1 MTKRLTFF
9 VSVLIASLIQSCDS
23 NPNVTA
29 SKIPV
34 IDLESAIG
42 SGRVFNLSDVAT
54 EIRYI
59 PLETN
64 DNSMM
69 SDYLSVV
76 YEKGMF
82 YVISFKNFIIFDSCG
97 KHLKTFNRTGRGPDE
112 YMGFKS
118 YDVDPKTGNIL
129 LTAFCQD
136 QAFSLLSYSV
146 DGKLEDKYS
155 LNSTGR
161 SMSDISFR
169 CLDDKI
175 LTTFSVSIE
184 DTTEVYAQ
192 VQDLTGNIL
201 KSVNKPSLKDF
212 NDAYTNL
219 PSPVVQKNGMSF
231 STSYTTRSTMRIPPR
246 AYRYEDKMRI
256 FLSLSDTIF
265 TIDTAL
271 NYTPFLAINYGK
283 YKNPSELGSNITK
296 GEHVSISSNLFFE
309 TGSLILTQF
318 NLRSFAHD
326 PFEIPTQNGKGTS
339 KNTKSFALY
348 DKNSGELTL
357 MNTPMPAKPGFKED
371 FESGPPFFPS
381 YLSSEMY
388 AISIIYP
395 DKLKSFA
402 QSNPVSPKLK
412 SIANNLKE
420 FDNPVVV
427 LVKMK

>member
-1 MTKRLTFF
+1 MTKRLAFF
-9 VSVLIASLIQSCDS
+9 VSVLITLLIQSCDS

-42 SGRVFNLSDVAT
+42 SGKVFNLSDVAT

-69 SDYLSVV
+69 SDFLSVI
-76 YEKGMF
+76 YEKGRF
-82 YVISFKNFIIFDSCG
+82 YVISHSNFIIFDSCG
-97 KHLKTFNRTGRGPDE
+97 RHLKTFNRIGRGPDE
-112 YMGFKS
+112 YMGYRS

-146 DGKLEDKYS
+146 DGKLEEKYS

-161 SMSDISFR
+161 RMSDVSFR

-192 VQDLTGNIL
+192 VHDLNGNLL
-201 KSVNKPSLKDF
+201 KSLYKPSLKDYK
-212 NDAYTNL
+212 DAYANAPSSVYQIGTNIR
-219 PSPVVQKNGMSF
+219 
-231 STSYTTRSTMRIPPR
+231 TSSARTTLRFPPR
-246 AYRYEDKMRI
+246 VYRYEDKMRLL
-256 FLSLSDTIF
+256 FPFSDTIF
-265 TIDTAL
+265 TLDKAL
-271 NYTPFLAINYGK
+271 NFTPEYAINFGK
-283 YKNPSELGSNITK
+283 YKKISELGSSSAK
-296 GEHVSISSNLFFE
+296 GENVTISLHNFFE

-318 NLRSFAHD
+318 NLRSFAHE
-326 PFEIPTQNGKGTS
+326 PFEIPTQNGKGSS